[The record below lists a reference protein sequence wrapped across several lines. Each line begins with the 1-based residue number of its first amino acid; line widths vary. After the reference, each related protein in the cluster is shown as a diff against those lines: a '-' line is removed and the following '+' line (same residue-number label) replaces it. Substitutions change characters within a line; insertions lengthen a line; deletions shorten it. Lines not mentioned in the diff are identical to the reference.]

1 MLAGVAA
8 YGLRR
13 SRQPSALGRRFT
25 EGKSR
30 DPRRLLARSTSDPH
44 PTRHPPPATRPLP
57 FGLHSRGL
65 GVSKAPPILSS
76 SKKKDLEQISNSIQ
90 RDKKRRN
97 LVYKHETQR
106 IEYKSL
112 ISNSSVVERVA
123 VNHQIVGSSPTWGD
137 VAVHFCV

>member
-1 MLAGVAA
+1 MAQRSPQSAA
-8 YGLRR
+8 DFVVK
-13 SRQPSALGRRFT
+13 Q
-25 EGKSR
+25 K
-30 DPRRLLARSTSDPH
+30 
-44 PTRHPPPATRPLP
+44 
-57 FGLHSRGL
+57 
-65 GVSKAPPILSS
+65 
-76 SKKKDLEQISNSIQ
+76 KKKDLEQMANSIQ
-90 RDKKRRN
+90 RDKKRIN